1 MYWLLWYQMPFLCL
15 TVNVIHVHCWLTDTG
30 ATVAAAKLTS
40 FCLLSYRFII
50 AEQTSQR
57 SATEIEPQR
66 PSASDQSP
74 PQPRTQETKRESK
87 EARGRDGEREGGN
100 PHKPSHVSARAT
112 CFTYETHLSPFN
124 SHEIV
129 QEEVIAKGDEEEV
142 MWNGQRGHYRESL
155 ITPWLRLWSITPVKI
170 HSHPWVDKSERR
182 LSHLIS
188 PLCAWS
194 LDRHGSVNLSTY
206 AALARCTTEQTGCFR
221 SL

>member
-100 PHKPSHVSARAT
+100 SHKPSHVSARAT

-129 QEEVIAKGDEEEV
+129 QEEVIAKGGRGGSDVERLE
-142 MWNGQRGHYRESL
+142 GPLQRIPHYTLVTALEYYPCENTL
-155 ITPWLRLWSITPVKI
+155 
-170 HSHPWVDKSERR
+170 
-182 LSHLIS
+182 S
-188 PLCAWS
+188 PL
-194 LDRHGSVNLSTY
+194 G
-206 AALARCTTEQTGCFR
+206 G
-221 SL
+221 

>member
-87 EARGRDGEREGGN
+87 EARGRDGGREGIHTN
-100 PHKPSHVSARAT
+100 
-112 CFTYETHLSPFN
+112 HLTSQ
-124 SHEIV
+124 
-129 QEEVIAKGDEEEV
+129 QELPALHMKHTFLPLIPMKSCRKRLLQRGDEEEV

-170 HSHPWVDKSERR
+170 HSHPWVDKSERK

-194 LDRHGSVNLSTY
+194 LDRHGSVNVSTY
-206 AALARCTTEQTGCFR
+206 AALARCTTKQTGCFR